1 MPSNLPP
8 ISAFPPRQLL
18 LRSLALAF
26 AMLGGI
32 ICLIVGIVLL
42 RVSELAEENAGNG
55 ATDHY
60 LGLVRGSLLLSV
72 GLLACF
78 GGLFAFWRRR
88 WPALALL
95 LIATFAP
102 MLLQPLF
109 FLLTFPCLI
118 GAVLTVPIRPHQQAM
133 PKGTIQQ

>member
-1 MPSNLPP
+1 VSSDLPP
-8 ISAFPPRQLL
+8 IPALPPRQLW

-26 AMLGGI
+26 AMLGGL

-42 RVSELAEENAGNG
+42 RVSELAEEDAGNVT
-55 ATDHY
+55 TDHY
-60 LGLVRGSLLLSV
+60 LGLVRGGLLLSV

-88 WPALALL
+88 WPALVLL

-102 MLLQPLF
+102 LLLQPTFL
-109 FLLTFPCLI
+109 LLTFPCLI
-118 GAVLTVPIRPHQQAM
+118 GAILTVPIRR
-133 PKGTIQQ
+133 G